1 MPSGAAPLS
10 TESLRTLPC
19 LVGDD
24 ELAAGI
30 RADLDASGSVLELM
44 KSYVE
49 ALCGAA
55 DNDAPPYRKLRR
67 LFELGAAPERIEG
80 HHYGVTLGL
89 RTGDLR
95 GQAATFGNVLG
106 YLWGETVGHVCPWVG
121 KSFVALEGAEADRL
135 SGGAIPRD
143 AAVAQGIN
151 HFHAIARAPLN
162 DAANAVLELIWRLEQ
177 PPATEAA
184 RFGHQRNGGHF
195 LAHRANSVHPSTPR
209 TVYRLN
215 YRFPALENS
224 APLPALIDEVVE
236 IARGLYLGQLLF
248 ATERLLE
255 AYDPAVPDAA
265 YGYQHFGYFLI
276 FADGWNAEAKRVF
289 PNLGIP
295 EPRVSPGALSL
306 ALGDAPPPRV
316 KQSIWQAVRA
326 DVGGS
331 PTLMHLLKS
340 YGDALGTNP
349 RTDAPEFAKLEAL
362 FLAGTAPRTMAGFF
376 RGASVTFQSQGL
388 LAPFGLNKLNVA
400 WRAARHLS
408 PWTGK
413 RFDPIEPAR
422 LAELTDG
429 HETPAEGTTFGSN
442 TVVFRSAGEKLARAA
457 MDAIG
462 MWIIDATE
470 DERRRDGYDARTFFF
485 IGKPAKSVVPESGR
499 TDVYQFNYRWKALRT
514 PPPDYLCVDEIVAI
528 ADGLYL
534 GKLLYATNVLR
545 GWDPQ
550 VDPSEYGYRL
560 FGYFLL
566 MNEPWHA
573 LRVQLGFDL
582 DNT

>member
-1 MPSGAAPLS
+1 MTFGTASGSP
-10 TESLRTLPC
+10 EMLRTLPC
-19 LVGDD
+19 LAGGD
-24 ELAAGI
+24 ELVAAI
-30 RADLDASGSVLELM
+30 RVDLAASGSVLELM
-44 KSYVE
+44 KRYVE
-49 ALCGAA
+49 ELRGVA

-67 LFELGAAPERIEG
+67 LFELGAAPEQIEG

-95 GQAATFGNVLG
+95 GPAAQFGNVLG
-106 YLWGETVGHVCPWVG
+106 YLWGESVGRVCPWVG
-121 KSFVALEGAEADRL
+121 KSFAALEPTEVDRL

-143 AAVAQGIN
+143 GPVAAGIN
-151 HFHAIARAPLN
+151 HFHAIEGAPLN
-162 DAANAVLELIWRLEQ
+162 AAANAVLELIWPLEQ

-184 RFGHQRNGGHF
+184 RFGHQRDGGHF
-195 LAHRANSVHPSTPR
+195 LAHRAPSVHPSSPR

-215 YRFPALENS
+215 YRFPALENP

-236 IARGLYLGQLLF
+236 IAPGLYLGQLLF
-248 ATERLLE
+248 ATHRLLE
-255 AYDPAVPDAA
+255 PYDPAEPDARYA
-265 YGYQHFGYFLI
+265 YQHFGYFLI
-276 FADGWNAEAKRVF
+276 FAESWNEEARRVF
-289 PNLGIP
+289 RNLGIP
-295 EPRVSPGALSL
+295 ESSAALAAAILS
-306 ALGDAPPPRV
+306 LGDAQPPGVQPAV
-316 KQSIWQAVRA
+316 WQAVRA
-326 DVGGS
+326 DVAGS

-340 YGDALGTNP
+340 YSDALRSDP
-349 RTDAPEFAKLEAL
+349 STDAAEFAKLEAL
-362 FLAGTAPRTMAGFF
+362 FLAGTAPRTMSGFF

-388 LAPFGLNKLNVA
+388 LAAFDVNKLNLA
-400 WRAARHLS
+400 WRVARHLS

-413 RFDPIEPAR
+413 RFDPIEPGR

-429 HETPAEGTTFGSN
+429 YEVPAEGTTFGSN
-442 TVVFRSAGEKLARAA
+442 TVVFRSAGEKLTRAA
-457 MDAIG
+457 MTAVG

-485 IGKPAKSVVPESGR
+485 IGKPARSIVPESRGK
-499 TDVYQFNYRWKALRT
+499 DVYQFNYRWKPLRS
-514 PPPDYLCVDEIVAI
+514 PPPDNLCIDEIVAI

-545 GWDPQ
+545 SWTPRTDT
-550 VDPSEYGYRL
+550 SEYAYRL

-566 MNEPWHA
+566 MNERWQA